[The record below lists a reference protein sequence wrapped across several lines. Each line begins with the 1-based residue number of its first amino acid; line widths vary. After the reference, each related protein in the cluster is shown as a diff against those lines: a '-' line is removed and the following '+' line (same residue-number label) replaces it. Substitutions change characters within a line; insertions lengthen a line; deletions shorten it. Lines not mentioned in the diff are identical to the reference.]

1 MQTAPHTAF
10 RSGWGQALSVLLVGL
25 LALQGLPLQGVVQA
39 VQSPS
44 PHHEC
49 THPAGY
55 CPMNPDGPC
64 TCAHA
69 APDAPDEPTVR
80 PCSPAPADGFSVA
93 MVGKWILDRV
103 GCTLTPH
110 ERPVSRTPIVSFLSS
125 QRVGARI
132 FHPPRLLAED
142 RSGRPLPALRHS

>member
-10 RSGWGQALSVLLVGL
+10 RSSWGQALSVLLVGL

-49 THPAGY
+49 THPTGY

-64 TCAHA
+64 TCNHA
-69 APDAPDEPTVR
+69 DTDAPDEPTVR
-80 PCSPAPADGFSVA
+80 ACSGASTSGLAVA
-93 MVGKWILDRV
+93 VVGTWVIDRV
-103 GCTLTPH
+103 GQMLAPR
-110 ERPVSRTPIVSFLSS
+110 ERPMSRTPIVSFLSS
-125 QRVGARI
+125 QRVGDRI
-132 FHPPRLLAED
+132 FHPPRLPAED
-142 RSGRPLPALRHS
+142 RSGRPLPALGHS